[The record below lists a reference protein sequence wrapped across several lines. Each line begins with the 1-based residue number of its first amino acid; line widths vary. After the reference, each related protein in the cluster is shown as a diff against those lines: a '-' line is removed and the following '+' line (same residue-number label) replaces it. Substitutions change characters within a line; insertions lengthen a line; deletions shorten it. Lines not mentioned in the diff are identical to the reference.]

1 MSKEQA
7 LKFLSDYKVN
17 RALMEKVDDIFE
29 DNPDK
34 PDNELWVLAAKE
46 CGYQF
51 TPEELEEVFHKK
63 IQEQAETE
71 TKLSAEALDEAELS
85 AVAGG
90 AESENCHDSFW
101 CENISRYSHD
111 MSQTNCKGSFLNRE
125 NCWHDDGCDSCYNIY
140 PNYECKR
147 NGQCSYAFTHR

>member
-7 LKFLSDYKVN
+7 IKFLTDYKAN

-29 DNPDK
+29 DNPGM

-51 TPEELEEVFHKK
+51 TPEELEEVFHKQ
-63 IQEQAETE
+63 IQEQVAAET
-71 TKLSAEALDEAELS
+71 KAAAAELDDAELS

-90 AESENCHDSFW
+90 DATSCT
-101 CENISRYSHD
+101 ISYNNTYPD
-111 MSQTNCKGSFLNRE
+111 QCKDTFTDRE
-125 NCWHDDGCDSCYNIY
+125 NCWHNDGCDNCYNMY
-140 PNYECKR
+140 PNYKCKR
-147 NGQCSYAFTHR
+147 SGVCDSIFTHR